1 MVDTLESK
9 RVMPTAMFALLFA
22 CAPFTGA
29 KAADPE
35 VIELVTTEMAAQITP
50 AVQEQLDQA
59 RELLVDRPDA
69 ALVTLAALRVRTG
82 NAALNYWETFEVLRL
97 TGISH
102 VRRQDYREARAALE
116 QCLGFTDIDPYRR
129 HGLLVEAGRVYVR
142 LKETD
147 RALDVYHEINN
158 MRGGRDPQTLARIAQ
173 IYERLLGDRTA
184 AIPYYEAAIRYDP
197 VPKRTRYGALR
208 TAYLLNQELEKAL
221 QVAKAMVDLFDY
233 ASDDDAMDEIIAAM
247 NRRLQ

>member
-1 MVDTLESK
+1 MAHPLEYK
-9 RVMPTAMFALLFA
+9 RVMPTAMLALLLAGLPGFA
-22 CAPFTGA
+22 A

-35 VIELVTTEMAAQITP
+35 VIELVTTEMATQITP

-59 RELLVDRPDA
+59 RQLIPEQPDA
-69 ALVTLAALRVRTG
+69 ALVVLAALRTRTG
-82 NAALNYWETFEVLRL
+82 SAALNYWEFFEVMQL

-102 VRRQDYREARAALE
+102 LRRQDYREARAALE

-129 HGLLVEAGRVYVR
+129 HRVLIEAGRVYVR
-142 LKETD
+142 LRETD

-158 MRGGRDPQTLARIAQ
+158 MRGGRDPQVLTRIAQ
-173 IYERLLGDRTA
+173 IHERLLGDRRA

-197 VPKRTRYGALR
+197 TPKRSRYSALR
-208 TAYLLNQELEKAL
+208 TAYLQNQELEKAL

-233 ASDDDAMDEIIAAM
+233 ESDDDAMDDIIAAM
-247 NRRLQ
+247 NRRL